1 MTKPKDLLK
10 NGMKVVMRNGKARI
24 FVDEIFYDEHF
35 IPISRINNYD
45 SFLRNSFCNE
55 LDVMKIIDGCAV
67 VWKRDVDITKEMC
80 NAAIAK
86 IHNGLE
92 ELSKIFEVNVGDV
105 TIEVRIKDKYGEET
119 RKIKI

>member
-10 NGMKVVMRNGKARI
+10 NGMKVLMRNGKARI
-24 FVDEIFYDEHF
+24 FVDGNLYDEHF
-35 IPISRINNYD
+35 VLVNCINDYD
-45 SFLRNSFCNE
+45 DFLR
-55 LDVMKIIDGCAV
+55 DGCSDLDIVKIFDDYAV
-67 VWKRDVDITKEMC
+67 VWKRDHDVTKEIC

-92 ELSKIFEVNVGDV
+92 ELSKIFEVNIGDV

>member
-24 FVDEIFYDEHF
+24 FVDGNLYDEHF
-35 IPISRINNYD
+35 VLVNCINDYD
-45 SFLRNSFCNE
+45 DFLR
-55 LDVMKIIDGCAV
+55 DGCSDLDIVKIFDGYAV
-67 VWKRDVDITKEMC
+67 VWKRDHDVTKEIC
-80 NAAIAK
+80 NVAIAK

-92 ELSKIFEVNVGDV
+92 ELSKIFEVNIGDV

>member
-10 NGMKVVMRNGKARI
+10 NGMKVVMRNEKSRI
-24 FVDEIFYDEHF
+24 FVDGNLYDEHF
-35 IPISRINNYD
+35 VPVNNMHGYD
-45 SFLRNSFCNE
+45 DFLRDSLCNE
-55 LDVMKIIDGCAV
+55 LDVMKIVDGCAV
-67 VWKRDVDITKEMC
+67 VWKRDHDVTKEIC

-92 ELSKIFEVNVGDV
+92 ELSKIFEVNIGDV

>member
-10 NGMKVVMRNGKARI
+10 NGMKVVMRNGKERI
-24 FVDEIFYDEHF
+24 FVDGNLYDEHF
-35 IPISRINNYD
+35 VLVNCINDYD
-45 SFLRNSFCNE
+45 DFLR
-55 LDVMKIIDGCAV
+55 DGCSDLDIVKIFDGYAV
-67 VWKRDVDITKEMC
+67 VWKRDHDVTKEIC

-92 ELSKIFEVNVGDV
+92 ELSKIFEVNIGDV

>member
-24 FVDEIFYDEHF
+24 FVDGNLYDEHF
-35 IPISRINNYD
+35 VLVNCINDYD
-45 SFLRNSFCNE
+45 DFLR
-55 LDVMKIIDGCAV
+55 DGCSDLDIVKIFDGYAV
-67 VWKRDVDITKEMC
+67 VWKRDHDVTKEIC

-92 ELSKIFEVNVGDV
+92 ELSKIFEVNIGDV